1 MATILL
7 RVAPYLTNIINDV
20 HIATILQKSSFWST
34 LHNPHQDTT
43 TILQSTVR
51 GWVTQLGWWEFWA
64 RPTHWVIIS
73 NLLGERIRD
82 EYCVHLNVAISW
94 FFLVNVFAI
103 LVNTWGAYPHAG
115 KAKKARMQN
124 RPFFVLLSPVY
135 SILPLGRGRKY
146 WLRWSNYRPWHFFFP
161 SIIIHTLSS
170 LSSKRELKLDIILW
184 EMIDSSSNQWHKRG
198 R

>member
-1 MATILL
+1 M
-7 RVAPYLTNIINDV
+7 
-20 HIATILQKSSFWST
+20 
-34 LHNPHQDTT
+34 
-43 TILQSTVR
+43 
-51 GWVTQLGWWEFWA
+51 
-64 RPTHWVIIS
+64 IS

-146 WLRWSNYRPWHFFFP
+146 WLRWSNYWPWHFFSPLHYHSHSLFHSSQAKSLRLQP
-161 SIIIHTLSS
+161 TNVVSQSCSTKQGHQKLPRINLENTL
-170 LSSKRELKLDIILW
+170 IQ
-184 EMIDSSSNQWHKRG
+184 NCWHRD
-198 R
+198 

>member
-1 MATILL
+1 MMYISQQYYKRVLFDL
-7 RVAPYLTNIINDV
+7 RFIIRINKTQQQYYSQR
-20 HIATILQKSSFWST
+20 AR
-34 LHNPHQDTT
+34 
-43 TILQSTVR
+43 VR
-51 GWVTQLGWWEFWA
+51 WREFWA

-146 WLRWSNYRPWHFFFP
+146 WLRWSNYRPWHFFSP
-161 SIIIHTLSS
+161 SIIIHILSFIH
-170 LSSKRELKLDIILW
+170 LKQKVYGCSQQ
-184 EMIDSSSNQWHKRG
+184 M
-198 R
+198 